1 MRQLIF
7 QIGLAKGAIL
17 FLDVAAYWSVV
28 LFSGLRLALLPQ
40 YVLLFVILILSLYAF
55 GAYDMCRN
63 MGLHSRILSSS
74 AGILV
79 GAVASLPLLFLF
91 PENIHRPQFFA
102 IVGMGFILTGLSRT
116 FVVRALQGLLPER
129 HVVVI
134 GRKDEWSPLFEEIS
148 TRMGGKL
155 SVTSYLNPT
164 PVTLDAT
171 LGDCSGN
178 CGVLVADPKLYA
190 IPNVQ
195 AHGEFLQRTG
205 VEVAFLPKLAE
216 ETLKRIPMQC
226 LRHHGNYYTT
236 ALGNISPDP
245 AQRVFDLVCS
255 GIGLFIAL
263 PLMIVIAA
271 AVRLEDGGPALFRQ
285 RRIGLNGR
293 PFTMHKFRSMSVHAS
308 GTEGQFE
315 QEAQFVTRTGRITRK
330 LRLDELPQLWDVFR
344 GVMSLIGPRPEMESF
359 HVQCMDTIP
368 FYRYRTRLR
377 PGITG
382 WAQVRYKHTITHE
395 DYVHKTEYDLFYVK
409 NRTALLDLQII
420 LRTVETM
427 LGMKGAR

>member
-17 FLDVAAYWSVV
+17 FLDVAAYWLVV
-28 LFSGLRLALLPQ
+28 LISGLRFAFLPQ

-55 GAYDMCRN
+55 GAYDMSRN

-91 PENIHRPQFFA
+91 PENIHRPQFLV

-116 FVVRALQGLLPER
+116 FIMGALNTLLPDR
-129 HVVVI
+129 RVVVI
-134 GRKDEWSPLFEEIS
+134 GRKDEWQPLFEEMS
-148 TRMGGKL
+148 AGMGGKL
-155 SVTSYLNPT
+155 VARAYLNPT
-164 PVTLDAT
+164 PVTLDAA
-171 LGDCSGN
+171 LMDCRGN

-190 IPNVQ
+190 LPGVQ

-205 VEVAFLPKLAE
+205 VEVAYLPKLAE

-226 LRHHGNYYTT
+226 LRHHSNYYTT

-245 AQRVFDLVCS
+245 TQRVFDLVCS
-255 GIGLFIAL
+255 GLGLLMAL
-263 PLMIVIAA
+263 PVMIVIAL

-285 RRIGLNGR
+285 KRIGLNGC
-293 PFTMHKFRSMSVHAS
+293 PFTMHKFRSMSVHKS

-315 QEAQFVTRTGRITRK
+315 QEEQYVTKTGRIIRK

-382 WAQVRYKHTITHE
+382 WAQVRYKHTTTHE

>member
-17 FLDVAAYWSVV
+17 TLDLVAFWIVV
-28 LFSGLRLALLPQ
+28 LFSGCSLELLPQ
-40 YVLLFVILILSLYAF
+40 YVLLGLAFILSLYAF
-55 GAYDMCRN
+55 GAYDMRRN
-63 MGLHSRILSSS
+63 LGLHSRVLSSS

-79 GAVASLPLLFLF
+79 GAMASLPLLFLF
-91 PENIHRPQFFA
+91 PENIHRAQFLF
-102 IVGMGFILTGLSRT
+102 IVSMGFILTGLSRT
-116 FVVRALQGLLPER
+116 FVMGALHNLLPDR
-129 HVVVI
+129 RVVVI
-134 GRKDEWSPLFEEIS
+134 GRKEEWQPLLEEMS
-148 TRMGGKL
+148 AGMGGKL
-155 SVTSYLNPT
+155 VVGAYLNPS
-164 PVTLDAT
+164 PFTLDTA
-171 LGDCSGN
+171 LGDCQGRCS
-178 CGVLVADPKLYA
+178 VLVADPKLYA
-190 IPNVQ
+190 LPGIPE
-195 AHGEFLQRTG
+195 HGEFLQRTG
-205 VEVAFLPKLAE
+205 VEVAYLPKLAE

-226 LRHHGNYYTT
+226 LRHHANYYTT
-236 ALGNISPDP
+236 ALGNVAPDP

-255 GIGLFIAL
+255 GLGLLVALPFMLVIAL
-263 PLMIVIAA
+263 

-285 RRIGLNGR
+285 KRIGLNGR
-293 PFTMHKFRSMSVHAS
+293 PFTMHKFRSMSLHTS

-315 QEAQFVTRTGRITRK
+315 QEAQYVTKTGRIIRK

>member
-17 FLDVAAYWSVV
+17 FMDLAAYWLVV
-28 LFSGLRLALLPQ
+28 LISGLHLALVPQ
-40 YVLLFVILILSLYAF
+40 YVLMFVILALSLYAF
-55 GAYDMCRN
+55 GAYDMSRN
-63 MGLHSRILSSS
+63 LGLHSRILSSS

-79 GAVASLPLLFLF
+79 GSMASLPLLFLF
-91 PENIHRPQFFA
+91 PENIHRTQFLF
-102 IVGMGFILTGLSRT
+102 IVVSGFFFTGLSRT
-116 FVVRALQGLLPER
+116 FVMGALQGFLPER
-129 HVVVI
+129 RVVVI
-134 GRKDEWSPLFEEIS
+134 GHEDEWSPLFEEVS
-148 TRMGGKL
+148 ARMGGKL
-155 SVTSYLNPT
+155 SVVAYLNPS
-164 PVTLDAT
+164 PATLDAA
-171 LGDCSGN
+171 LMDCSGN

-255 GIGLFIAL
+255 GIGLLIAL

-271 AVRLEDGGPALFRQ
+271 AVRFEDGGPALFRQ

-293 PFTMHKFRSMSVHAS
+293 PFTMHKFRSMSVHKS

-315 QEAQFVTRTGRITRK
+315 QEAQYVTRTGRIIRK

-382 WAQVRYKHTITHE
+382 WAQVRYKHTTTHE
-395 DYVHKTEYDLFYVK
+395 DYVHKTEYDLYYVK